1 MAVRVISAGL
11 ACATAIFVAATG
23 AFAQGGPPS
32 GPPTAANPWVR
43 LAPFPVPS
51 QEVYAGVAAGKLY
64 VFAGL
69 HPNWKPKALVYEYD
83 PAANKWTEKKPMPL
97 AIHHPAMV
105 SHNDKIYFFGG
116 LKYPDAGQA
125 SWELI
130 DNSWEYD
137 PANDSWKALAPL
149 PARRGSA
156 GAALVDGK
164 VYVVGGVTTL
174 PGKTDYGLHPMRPH
188 LVVGTVEEYDIAGNT
203 WRPRAVMPT
212 PRNHHGVA
220 AVGGKIYAIGGRV
233 SSIFITTG
241 SNIDVVEAYDPAT
254 DSWSRPLKRMPKP
267 RSGGATGV
275 YNGRI
280 YYVGGET
287 QDADMLA
294 AFRSVEA
301 YDPATNQWHIL
312 PPMLNPRHGH
322 AGEVLGDR
330 FYTVSGSVQSA
341 AAGTPTEVDFTQ
353 AMQLN
358 LVAPEYTATVR
369 PR

>member
-1 MAVRVISAGL
+1 
-11 ACATAIFVAATG
+11 
-23 AFAQGGPPS
+23 
-32 GPPTAANPWVR
+32 
-43 LAPFPVPS
+43 
-51 QEVYAGVAAGKLY
+51 
-64 VFAGL
+64 
-69 HPNWKPKALVYEYD
+69 
-83 PAANKWTEKKPMPL
+83 MPL

-105 SHNDKIYFFGG
+105 SHNGKIYFFGG
-116 LKYPDAGQA
+116 LKYPDSGPAA
-125 SWELI
+125 WELI
-130 DNSWEYD
+130 DNCWEYD

-149 PARRGSA
+149 PAKRASA
-156 GAALVDGK
+156 GAALVNGK
-164 VYVVGGVTTL
+164 IYVIGGATAL
-174 PGKTDYGLHPMRPH
+174 PGAKDSALHPARPH
-188 LVVGTVEEYDIAGNT
+188 LVVGTVDEYDLATNT
-203 WRPRAVMPT
+203 WRARAVMPT

-233 SSIFITTG
+233 ASIFITTG

-254 DSWSRPLKRMPKP
+254 DTWSRPLKRLPKP

-280 YYVGGET
+280 YYIGGEA
-287 QDADMLA
+287 QDPDMLA

-301 YDPATNQWHIL
+301 YDPATNQWQIL

-353 AMQLN
+353 ALQLN
-358 LVAPEYTATVR
+358 LVAPEHTATIR